1 MGQDLMESKD
11 KAHMIGRRAEQTIAK
26 YQAEL
31 SSLKAQLVSLTQ
43 SQSQSSSADETGGSG
58 GSSEKRLKE
67 EVQRLSETV
76 EDLNAEIEDLKA
88 QELKLRDAFLSD
100 LAQLNQL
107 NLALKEGNSLISMWF
122 KLQGQIGH
130 TGNTILHLL
139 QLFLFLYEP
148 TNGQS
153 NRFGEQSASLDFGS
167 FAYFG

>member
-107 NLALKEGNSLISMWF
+107 NSALKERNSLNSICFFSFTSPQM
-122 KLQGQIGH
+122 GNQIVSESKVQVR
-130 TGNTILHLL
+130 ILDPLHI
-139 QLFLFLYEP
+139 
-148 TNGQS
+148 
-153 NRFGEQSASLDFGS
+153 LDESRELG
-167 FAYFG
+167 ATLRNWIDGIVC

>member
-1 MGQDLMESKD
+1 MLEKVNVS
-11 KAHMIGRRAEQTIAK
+11 ETTILAK

-43 SQSQSSSADETGGSG
+43 SQSQSSSADATGGSG

-107 NLALKEGNSLISMWF
+107 NSALKERHSLNSMWF

-130 TGNTILHLL
+130 T
-139 QLFLFLYEP
+139 
-148 TNGQS
+148 
-153 NRFGEQSASLDFGS
+153 
-167 FAYFG
+167 